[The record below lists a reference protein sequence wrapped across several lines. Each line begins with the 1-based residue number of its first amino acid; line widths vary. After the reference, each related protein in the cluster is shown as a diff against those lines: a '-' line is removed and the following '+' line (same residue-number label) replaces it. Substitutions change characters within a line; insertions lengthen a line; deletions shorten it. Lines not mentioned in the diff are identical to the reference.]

1 MNNVKFVDPQITSI
15 EKKNLK
21 KAINSGWISFGP
33 YVESF
38 EKKLSEITKT
48 NHCISVNNGT
58 NAILLILICLNF
70 KKGDEVIVPSFSYI
84 SPIHMLKLMGL
95 VPIPV
100 DISLDNLQINEDQ
113 ILKKI
118 NKRTKA
124 ILLIHSYGSICDLEK
139 VKAIAK
145 KKKLYVI
152 EDISEVIFSKY
163 KKNYVGSCNWYN
175 KEKLISYSSLHASK
189 TIISGEG
196 GVILT
201 NSKKICKKLKTLR
214 NHGQKNNKPYFYE
227 MNGGNFR
234 LSNLLASIGY
244 SQLLRIRDI
253 MNKKKKIEK
262 LYNKKLLN
270 NDNFTL
276 MKIPQN
282 FNPIKWGFPI
292 LFKKEKDK
300 KNIMKILNKNSTLCR
315 PGFYSL
321 NKLKHLNIF
330 NNKLTTKLDF
340 EKALTATKSV
350 LVLPMHNKLKNKE
363 INNICSKINNYF
375 EK

>member
-253 MNKKKKIEK
+253 MNKKKKIDN